1 MGDHRE
7 AGHGN
12 YAQDEIA
19 PADESTFL
27 LPKEVG
33 DVKSKILSTNFAALM
48 AGLNVGWVDHEDA
61 ALGPLIPYI
70 QPTYEVGL
78 LQVSIIYLV
87 NFVGWVVASFA
98 NIHVCSHIGTGGTL
112 VLGATI
118 QCLGYALMFWS
129 PPFPLFVA
137 AFFFTGCG
145 VAFQDAQ
152 MNMFTIT
159 VKDAHRWLGILHA
172 VYGVGT
178 ILAPLI
184 ANTIASR
191 MPVWHHYYLVT
202 MLLGVLNITSLVW
215 TFRKGLFR
223 PNVSNAKE
231 TAGKE
236 LRETVSNKTVWIF
249 NGFFF
254 LYVGAEVTAG
264 GWLVQ
269 FLVSVR
275 NGDPTKVGYIASG
288 FWTGFTLGR
297 VVLAD
302 ITHRLGERRM
312 VFAYTALAVAMQLLF
327 WLVPDI
333 TINAVTVCFLGFFIG
348 PFYPVGLYVLT
359 TVIPKELHV
368 GAMGFTASL
377 GQAGSAAFP
386 FLTGAVASQAGV
398 QVLQPIML
406 GLLIGIAFFW
416 CLVPRQRPITL

>member
-1 MGDHRE
+1 M
-7 AGHGN
+7 
-12 YAQDEIA
+12 
-19 PADESTFL
+19 
-27 LPKEVG
+27 
-33 DVKSKILSTNFAALM
+33 
-48 AGLNVGWVDHEDA
+48 
-61 ALGPLIPYI
+61 IPYI
-70 QPTYEVGL
+70 QPTYDVGL
-78 LQVSIIYLV
+78 LQVSMIYLV

-112 VLGATI
+112 VLGATV

-159 VKDAHRWLGILHA
+159 VKDAHRWLGVLHA

-202 MLLGVLNITSLVW
+202 MLFGALNITSLVW

-223 PNVSNAKE
+223 PNVSNAKD

-236 LRETVSNKTVWIF
+236 LRETVTNKTVWIF

-264 GWLVQ
+264 GKFFHGPEKAPLLICFRLACAVSSFGEKRRPFQGRLYCLWL
-269 FLVSVR
+269 
-275 NGDPTKVGYIASG
+275 
-288 FWTGFTLGR
+288 LGR
-297 VVLAD
+297 LY
-302 ITHRLGERRM
+302 LG
-312 VFAYTALAVAMQLLF
+312 ACCSGGHYASF
-327 WLVPDI
+327 W
-333 TINAVTVCFLGFFIG
+333 
-348 PFYPVGLYVLT
+348 
-359 TVIPKELHV
+359 
-368 GAMGFTASL
+368 
-377 GQAGSAAFP
+377 
-386 FLTGAVASQAGV
+386 
-398 QVLQPIML
+398 
-406 GLLIGIAFFW
+406 
-416 CLVPRQRPITL
+416 

>member
-1 MGDHRE
+1 MGDNRDTE
-7 AGHGN
+7 HGPN
-12 YAQDEIA
+12 AQDETY
-19 PADESTFL
+19 PATESSFL
-27 LPKEVG
+27 LPKSAR
-33 DVKSKILSTNFAALM
+33 DVKSKIFSTNFAALM
-48 AGLNVGWVDHEDA
+48 AGLNDA
-61 ALGPLIPYI
+61 SLGVLIPYI
-70 QPTYEVGL
+70 QPTYQVGL
-78 LQVSIIYLV
+78 LQVSMIYLV
-87 NFVGWVVASFA
+87 NFTGWVIASFA
-98 NIHVCSHIGTGGTL
+98 NIHVCSYIGTGGTL
-112 VLGATI
+112 VLGASI
-118 QCLGYALMFWS
+118 QCMGYALMFWS

-152 MNMFTIT
+152 VNMFIIT

-178 ILAPLI
+178 VLGPLI

-191 MPVWHHYYLVT
+191 IPVWHYYYLLT
-202 MLLGVLNITSLVW
+202 LLLGAVNISSLVW
-215 TFRKGLFR
+215 TFRKGLFS
-223 PNVSNAKE
+223 PNVSNAKD

-236 LRETVSNKTVWIF
+236 LRDTMSNRTVWIF

-275 NGDPTKVGYIASG
+275 NGDPKKVGYIASG

-297 VVLAD
+297 VALAD
-302 ITHRLGERRM
+302 ITHRFGERRM
-312 VFAYTALAVAMQLLF
+312 VFIYTALAVVMQILF
-327 WLVPDI
+327 WVVPDI
-333 TINAVTVCFLGFFIG
+333 IVNAVTVCFLGFFIG

-359 TVIPKELHV
+359 KVIPQELHV
-368 GAMGFTASL
+368 GAMGFTASI

-386 FLTGAVASQAGV
+386 FMTGAIASQAGV

-406 GLLIGIAFFW
+406 GLLVGIAIFW
-416 CLVPRQRPITL
+416 SFIPRQRAIAI